1 MLIVQKYGGTSVADL
16 ERIKNVAKRIISYRE
31 RGISLVV
38 VVSAMAGETDR
49 LLSLATSI
57 TKSPNERE
65 LDVLLSTGEQITS
78 ALLAIT
84 LGSMYCDAVSLQG
97 YQVRIITDSTH
108 TKARILEVEKERILT
123 ELNKGKVVIVSGFQ
137 GIDKNGNVTTLGRGG
152 SDTTAVALAAAL
164 NADVCEIYTDVDGV
178 YTADP
183 NVCPRAKKLSAIT
196 YDEMLEMA
204 SLGAKVLQLRSVELA
219 KKYNVPVLVKSS
231 FVDGPGTL
239 VCKEVNRMTM
249 EKVVISGVTFNKNE
263 AKITISKVPDKPG
276 IAAKIFSALAQANIV
291 VDIIVQNVSKGS
303 YTDITYTVLRA
314 DAKKAYKITEQV
326 AKEIGAE
333 SVILDENIAKVS
345 IVGSGMRSH
354 YGVAAKM
361 FSTLAQEGINIEA
374 ITTSEIKISC
384 VIEEKYAELAVQAL
398 HKAFGL
404 DREDVEEEG
413 TCS

>member
-1 MLIVQKYGGTSVADL
+1 MLVVQKYGGTSLGDL
-16 ERIKNVAKRIISYRE
+16 ERIRNVAKRIISYRE
-31 RGISLVV
+31 RNDSLVV

-49 LLSLATSI
+49 LLSLAKSI
-57 TKSPNERE
+57 TKSPDERE
-65 LDVLLSTGEQITS
+65 LDVLLTTGEQVSS

-84 LGSMYCDAVSLQG
+84 LKSMYCEAISLQG
-97 YQVRIITDSTH
+97 HQIKIITDSTH
-108 TKARILEVEKERILT
+108 TKARIIEVETEKIT
-123 ELNKGKVVIVSGFQ
+123 AELNKGKVVIVSGFQ
-137 GIDKNGNVTTLGRGG
+137 GVDKKGDLTTLGRGG

-164 NADVCEIYTDVDGV
+164 KADICEIYTDVDGV

-183 NVCPRAKKLSAIT
+183 NVCPRARRLDAIT

-219 KKYNVPVLVKSS
+219 KRYNVPILVKSS

-239 VCKEVNRMTM
+239 VCKEVTKVAM
-249 EKVVISGVTFNKNE
+249 EKVMISGVTYNKNE
-263 AKITISKVPDKPG
+263 AKITISRVPDRPG
-276 IAAKIFSALAQANIV
+276 IAAKIFTALADANIV

-303 YTDITYTVLRA
+303 FTDITYTVSRA
-314 DAKKAYKITEQV
+314 DAKKAHKITEEV

-345 IVGSGMRSH
+345 IVGSGMMSH

-361 FSTLAQEGINIEA
+361 FSTLAAEGINIEA

-404 DREDVEEEG
+404 DSEDVEEEKL
-413 TCS
+413 CS